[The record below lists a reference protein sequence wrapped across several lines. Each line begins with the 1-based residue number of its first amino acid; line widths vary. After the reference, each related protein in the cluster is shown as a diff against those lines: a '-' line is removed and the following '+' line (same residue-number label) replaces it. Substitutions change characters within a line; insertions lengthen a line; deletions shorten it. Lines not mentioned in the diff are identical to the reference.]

1 MAGEIKHEWN
11 GTVLTIIS
19 DSGASSAD
27 LGGPTGPRGAQG
39 PAGISLGSGGSGNVD
54 IDGGSLIYNEDGE
67 LEVSY
72 GGSKKVLPPE
82 DVFEWTGAVIN
93 NGTDIIDCSTATF
106 NILQDVYDEDDAG
119 VASLLTF
126 TLSDGTD
133 YEAEVEMDIE
143 RHGGPNKENVILF
156 RGLADEDVPIEEL
169 YWFTDNTLLPIPRAG
184 YETAVITSMNIVTL
198 ENYEYSKIDGNV
210 IPVQARSPITVNRN
224 GKLDFDTEAFME
236 MVEDDDIELKSFIET
251 VIEEYLAA
259 NYPNL

>member
-72 GGSKKVLPPE
+72 GGSKKALPPE

-93 NGTDIIDCSTATF
+93 NGTDRIDCSQASL

-119 VASLLTF
+119 VASILTF

-143 RHGGPNKENVILF
+143 LSGGPNREDAIVF
-156 RGLADEDVPIEEL
+156 RELADADVPIEEL
-169 YWFTDNTLLPIPRAG
+169 YWFTDDTLLPIPRAG

-198 ENYEYSKIDGNV
+198 ETYKYKPIDVNV
-210 IPVQARSPITVNRN
+210 IPLHKASPFMIKNE
-224 GKLDFDTEAFME
+224 KLTFDTDKFIE
-236 MVEDDDIELKSFIET
+236 MVEDEEIELKPYIEQI
-251 VIEEYLAA
+251 IEEYLAA

>member
-54 IDGGSLIYNEDGE
+54 IDGGSLVYNEDGE

-93 NGTDIIDCSTATF
+93 NGTDRIDCSQASL

-119 VASLLTF
+119 VASILTF

-133 YEAEVEMDIE
+133 YEAEVEMDVE
-143 RHGGPNKENVILF
+143 RRGGPNGEDVILF
-156 RGLADEDVPIEEL
+156 RELEDAKVPIEEL
-169 YWFTDNTLLPIPRAG
+169 YWFTDDTLLPVPRAK
-184 YETAVITSMNIVTL
+184 YNTAVITSMKIETI
-198 ENYEYSKIDGNV
+198 ETYEYKPIDGNV
-210 IPVQARSPITVNRN
+210 IPLHNASPFMIKKD
-224 GKLDFDTEAFME
+224 KLAFDAEAFMS
-236 MVEDDDIELKSFIET
+236 MVEDEDIELKPYIEQ